1 MNSPTMS
8 DSAPEQQAVRRV
20 VLENAEVLVIETI
33 YPQGTSVPTHTHRFP
48 HVLYVIEG
56 GTVQTT
62 VPDGSVRTLEI
73 RPGQTLWRDAQSHST
88 RNIGATTV
96 KIVEVEI
103 KHAAT

>member
-8 DSAPEQQAVRRV
+8 GSTPEQQAVRRV
-20 VLENAEVLVIETI
+20 VLENAEVVVIETT
-33 YPQGTSVPTHTHRFP
+33 YPPGTSVPLHGHRFP

-62 VPDGSVRTLEI
+62 APDGSVMTLEVH
-73 RPGQTLWRDAQSHST
+73 PGQTLWREPQSHST

-96 KIVEVEI
+96 RIVEVEI